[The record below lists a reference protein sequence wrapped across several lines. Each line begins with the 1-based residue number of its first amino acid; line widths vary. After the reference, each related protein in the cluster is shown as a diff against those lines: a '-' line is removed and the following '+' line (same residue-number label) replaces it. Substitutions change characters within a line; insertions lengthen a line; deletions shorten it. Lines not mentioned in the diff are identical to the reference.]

1 MKKDVKES
9 LGKRIIY
16 TAAFISTVVYIIYRI
31 FFSIPL
37 HDTFIN
43 VFVAVLIVILEFFE
57 AFVYGIYYFNVLVF
71 RKDSPETPK
80 IKKNE
85 YPELDIFVAT
95 INEDVELLEETIKHI
110 KAMKYPSKKKIHIY
124 LCDDGRRQEMK
135 DLCKKMKINY
145 LDRKDNKDAKAGNYN
160 NALKKTHSPY
170 IVTFDADMQPKP
182 EFLMKTVPHIIA
194 NKDVGF
200 VQIPQNFRNPD
211 IYQIRFKLIGKL
223 PHEQD
228 YFFNSIQMAKN
239 KTNSVIYCGTNT
251 VFLRKALEEAGGF
264 ATESVTED
272 IATGIIIESLGY
284 RGIGINEKLVF
295 GLNVNNLDAYIKQK
309 CRWSRGCIQTF
320 KNYKVIRNKGLT
332 LRQKA
337 DYFST
342 LYYWT
347 YGLRQY
353 FYLII
358 PLLFPFFNIRII
370 KGSIIPFTVLFFI
383 QYILKRYVV
392 DKMEGYA
399 TSSTWN
405 RIYETVLFPTVSLDL
420 IREVFNIG
428 SKKFY
433 VSPKKKEKN
442 VMTKANAYMMTVHI
456 VLWIITVIALA
467 LCFSKGYYTRYD
479 IYIIPIFWLVT
490 NVIYL
495 TIAIMFDLSL
505 KEQEDVNVI
514 DNRTDKY
521 SAKVFVDLIK
531 QFVKEELGF
540 KKLGLAFASI
550 IVIFLSVFGITTGY
564 NKYFKK
570 TEFVSPKENYVEY
583 NGWLHIE
590 KNKILNEKNEKVHLI
605 GVSTHDPYW
614 YGDSINKENLKTLK
628 ETWGVNIIRISMFT
642 NPEMNGYIAD
652 KENRKE
658 LVKNMIDLV
667 IEQDMYVI
675 IDWHILDDNNPMTY
689 KKEAIEFF
697 DEMSKEY
704 KDNPNVIYEICNE
717 PNGEEVTWDKV
728 VKPYAEE
735 LISTIRKN
743 SPKSVI
749 IVGMAN
755 WSKDVKSTLKNPLKN
770 KNILYA
776 LHTYMGDDYNTI
788 VDQLRLALKEELPI
802 IITECAATDASGD
815 GFVYLDF
822 FKKWV
827 DYLDQNDLSWI
838 VWQFSDRKESSS
850 LITAKELRH
859 LEWVSD
865 GTHTKEEIDKM
876 EYNVNDYLSESGEVV
891 KELIRK
897 YSTSHQK
904 GDK

>member
-1 MKKDVKES
+1 MRRDERES

-31 FFSIPL
+31 FFSLPL
-37 HDTFIN
+37 HDTFVN
-43 VFVAVLIVILEFFE
+43 VFIAILIVVLEFFE
-57 AFVYGIYYFNVLVF
+57 AFVYGIYYFNVLLF
-71 RKDSPETPK
+71 KKDSPETPK
-80 IKKNE
+80 IKKSE
-85 YPELDIFVAT
+85 FPELDIFVAT
-95 INEDVELLEETIKHI
+95 INEDVDLLEDTIKHI
-110 KAMKYPSKKKIHIY
+110 KAMKYPDKKKIHIY
-124 LCDDGRRQEMK
+124 LCDDGRREEMK
-135 DLCKKMKINY
+135 NLCKKMKINY

-160 NALKKTHSPY
+160 NALKKTKSPY

-211 IYQIRFKLIGKL
+211 IYQLRFKLIGKL

-284 RGIGINEKLVF
+284 RGLGINEKLAF
-295 GLNVNNLDAYIKQK
+295 GLNVNNLDSYIKQK

-370 KGSIIPFTVLFFI
+370 KGSVLTFTILFFI

-392 DKMEGYA
+392 DKSEGYA

-442 VMTKANAYMMTVHI
+442 VMTRNNLYMMFVHLL
-456 VLWIITVIALA
+456 LWIITFVALS
-467 LCFSKGYYTRYD
+467 LCIYRAIDYRLD
-479 IYIIPIFWLVT
+479 IYVIPIFWLVS
-490 NVIYL
+490 NIIYL
-495 TIAIMFDLSL
+495 TIAVMFDLSL

-521 SAKVFVDLIK
+521 SVKVFGGLIK

-540 KKLGLAFASI
+540 KKLVAAIGV
-550 IVIFLSVFGITTGY
+550 IVIIFLSVFGINNY
-564 NKYFKK
+564 FSENNKVALGK
-570 TEFVSPKENYVEY
+570 NYVEA
-583 NGWLHIE
+583 NGWLHIKE
-590 KNKILNEKNEKVHLI
+590 NMILNEKNEMVHLI
-605 GVSTHDPYW
+605 GVSSHSPYW
-614 YGDSINKENLKTLK
+614 YGYSINKDNIKTIK
-628 ETWGVNIIRISMFT
+628 ETWGVNVLRIAMFT
-642 NPEMNGYIAD
+642 NPEMNGYIND
-652 KENRKE
+652 KDNQKE
-658 LVKNMIDLV
+658 IVKKMVDLCIDL
-667 IEQDMYVI
+667 DMYVI

-689 KKEAIEFF
+689 KNEAIEFF
-697 DEMSKEY
+697 DEMSREY
-704 KDNPNVIYEICNE
+704 KDVPNVIYEICNE
-717 PNGEEVTWDKV
+717 PNGEEVTWDEV
-728 VKPYAEE
+728 IKPYAEE
-735 LISTIRKN
+735 LISTIRNN

-749 IVGMAN
+749 IVGLAN
-755 WSKDVKSTLKNPLKN
+755 WSKDTESAINNPLEQ
-770 KNILYA
+770 KNIMYA
-776 LHTYMGDDYNTI
+776 VHTYLGQDFYTVENY
-788 VDQLRLALKEELPI
+788 LKLAIKKKLPI
-802 IITECAATDASGD
+802 IITECAATDGSGD
-815 GFVYLDF
+815 GYLYIDF

-827 DYLDQNDLSWI
+827 DYLDSNDLSWI

-850 LITAKELRH
+850 LIMAKELRQ
-859 LEWVSD
+859 LEWISE
-865 GTHTKEEIDKM
+865 GKYTKEQIKRKK
-876 EYNVNDYLSESGEVV
+876 YNVNDYLSETGEVT

-897 YSTSHQK
+897 YSRAH
-904 GDK
+904 

>member
-1 MKKDVKES
+1 MKQDEKES

-31 FFSIPL
+31 FFSLPL

-43 VFVAVLIVILEFFE
+43 VFIAVMIVILEFFE
-57 AFVYGIYYFNVLVF
+57 AFVYGIYYFNVLLF
-71 RKDSPETPK
+71 RKDSPATPK
-80 IKKNE
+80 IKKSE
-85 YPELDIFVAT
+85 FPELDIFVAT
-95 INEDVELLEETIKHI
+95 INEDVDLLEDTIKHI
-110 KAMKYPSKKKIHIY
+110 KAMKYPDKKKIHIY
-124 LCDDGRRQEMK
+124 LCDDGRRKEMK

-194 NKDVGF
+194 NKDIGF

-211 IYQIRFKLIGKL
+211 IYQLRFKLIGQL

-272 IATGIIIESLGY
+272 IATGIIIESKGY
-284 RGIGINEKLVF
+284 KGLGINEKLAF
-295 GLNVNNLDAYIKQK
+295 GLNVNNLDSYIKQK

-320 KNYKVIRNKGLT
+320 KHYKVIRNKGLT

-347 YGLRQY
+347 YGIRQY

-358 PLLFPFFNIRII
+358 PLLFPFFNVRII
-370 KGSIIPFTVLFFI
+370 KGSIITFTILFFI

-442 VMTKANAYMMTVHI
+442 VMTRNNAYMMLIHLL
-456 VLWIITVIALA
+456 LWIVTFIALS
-467 LCFSKGYYTRYD
+467 LCFINAYKYRPD
-479 IYIIPIFWLVT
+479 IYIIPIFWLISNLV
-490 NVIYL
+490 YL
-495 TIAIMFDLSL
+495 SIAVMFDLSL

-521 SAKVFVDLIK
+521 SAKVFVKLIK
-531 QFVKEELGF
+531 QFVKEELGY
-540 KKLGLAFASI
+540 KKLALSFGAI
-550 IVIFLSVFGITTGY
+550 ILLFLSVFGINSYIT
-564 NKYFKK
+564 KDK
-570 TEFVSPKENYVEY
+570 FVTPNTNYVEY

-590 KNKILNEKNEKVHLI
+590 ENKILNENNEIVQMV

-614 YGDSINKENLKTLK
+614 YGYNITEDNLKTIK
-628 ETWGVNIIRISMFT
+628 ETWGVNVIRLAMFT
-642 NPEMNGYIAD
+642 NPKMKGYIAD
-652 KENRKE
+652 PDNRKE
-658 LVKNMIDLV
+658 LIKKYVDMI

-675 IDWHILDDNNPMTY
+675 IDWHILDDNDPTTY

-704 KDNPNVIYEICNE
+704 KDSPNVMYEICNE
-717 PNGEEVTWDKV
+717 PNGEKVTWTKV
-728 VKPYAEE
+728 IKPYAEE
-735 LISTIRKN
+735 VISTIRKN
-743 SPKSVI
+743 SPNSIV
-749 IVGMAN
+749 IVGLAN
-755 WSKDVKSTLKNPLKN
+755 WSRDTQSAINNPIDKENL
-770 KNILYA
+770 LYA
-776 LHTYMGDDYNTI
+776 VHTYMGNDFEEVEEN
-788 VDQLRLALKEELPI
+788 LKLAIKEKLPI
-802 IITECAATDASGD
+802 IITECAATDGSGD
-815 GFVYLDF
+815 GHLYLDF

-827 DYLDQNDLSWI
+827 DYIDSNGISWI
-838 VWQFSDRKESSS
+838 VWQFSDKKENSS
-850 LITAKELRH
+850 LIMSKELRH
-859 LEWVSD
+859 LQWISE
-865 GTHTKEEIDKM
+865 GTYTKKEIEKK
-876 EYNVNDYLSESGEVV
+876 EYNVNDYLSESGEIV

-897 YSTSHQK
+897 YSQEHQK
-904 GDK
+904 GEK

>member
-1 MKKDVKES
+1 MKQDEKES

-31 FFSIPL
+31 FFSLPL

-43 VFVAVLIVILEFFE
+43 VFIAVMIVILEFFE
-57 AFVYGIYYFNVLVF
+57 AFVYGIYYFNVLLF
-71 RKDSPETPK
+71 RKDSPATPK
-80 IKKNE
+80 IKKSE
-85 YPELDIFVAT
+85 FPELDIFVAT
-95 INEDVELLEETIKHI
+95 INEDVDLLEDTIKHI
-110 KAMKYPSKKKIHIY
+110 KAMKYPDKKKIHIY
-124 LCDDGRRQEMK
+124 LCDDGRRKEMK

-211 IYQIRFKLIGKL
+211 IYQLRFKLIGQL

-272 IATGIIIESLGY
+272 IATGIIIESKGY
-284 RGIGINEKLVF
+284 KGLGINEKLAF
-295 GLNVNNLDAYIKQK
+295 GLNVNNLDSYIKQK

-320 KNYKVIRNKGLT
+320 KHYKVIRNKGLT

-347 YGLRQY
+347 YGIRQY

-358 PLLFPFFNIRII
+358 PLLFPFFNVRII
-370 KGSIIPFTVLFFI
+370 KGSIITFTILFFI

-442 VMTKANAYMMTVHI
+442 VMTRNNAYMMFIHLL
-456 VLWIITVIALA
+456 LWAVTFIALS
-467 LCFSKGYYTRYD
+467 LCFINAYKYRPD
-479 IYIIPIFWLVT
+479 IYIIPIFWLISNLV
-490 NVIYL
+490 YL
-495 TIAIMFDLSL
+495 SIAVMFDLSL

-521 SAKVFVDLIK
+521 SAKVFVKLIK
-531 QFVKEELGF
+531 QFVKEELGY
-540 KKLGLAFASI
+540 KKLALSFGAI
-550 IVIFLSVFGITTGY
+550 ILLFLSVFGINSYIT
-564 NKYFKK
+564 KDK
-570 TEFVSPKENYVEY
+570 FVTPNTNYVEY

-590 KNKILNEKNEKVHLI
+590 ENKILNENNEIVQMV

-614 YGDSINKENLKTLK
+614 YGYNITEDNLKTIK
-628 ETWGVNIIRISMFT
+628 ETWGVNVIRLAMFT
-642 NPEMNGYIAD
+642 NPKMKGYIAD
-652 KENRKE
+652 PDNRKE
-658 LVKNMIDLV
+658 LIKKYVDMI

-675 IDWHILDDNNPMTY
+675 IDWHILDDNDPTTY

-704 KDNPNVIYEICNE
+704 KDSPNVMYEICNE
-717 PNGEEVTWDKV
+717 PNGEKVTWTKV
-728 VKPYAEE
+728 IKPYAEE
-735 LISTIRKN
+735 VISTIRKN
-743 SPKSVI
+743 SPNSIV
-749 IVGMAN
+749 IVGLAN
-755 WSKDVKSTLKNPLKN
+755 WSRDTQSAINNPIDKENL
-770 KNILYA
+770 LYA
-776 LHTYMGDDYNTI
+776 VHTYMGNDFEEVEEN
-788 VDQLRLALKEELPI
+788 LKLAIKEKLPI
-802 IITECAATDASGD
+802 IITECAATDGSGD
-815 GFVYLDF
+815 GHLYLDF

-827 DYLDQNDLSWI
+827 DYIDSNGISWI
-838 VWQFSDRKESSS
+838 VWQFSDKKENSS
-850 LITAKELRH
+850 LIMSKELRH
-859 LEWVSD
+859 LQWISE
-865 GTHTKEEIDKM
+865 GTYTKKEIEKK
-876 EYNVNDYLSESGEVV
+876 EYNVNDYLSESGEIV

-897 YSTSHQK
+897 YSQEHQK
-904 GDK
+904 GEK